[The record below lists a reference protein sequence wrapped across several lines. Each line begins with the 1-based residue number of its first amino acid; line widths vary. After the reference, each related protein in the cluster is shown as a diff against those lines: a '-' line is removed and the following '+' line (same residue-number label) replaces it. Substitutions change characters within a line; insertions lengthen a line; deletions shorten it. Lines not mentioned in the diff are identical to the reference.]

1 MHRNYS
7 AAGPGYEDL
16 MRSQSAA
23 NLQNYYA
30 TARFAPRQ
38 AEQDQMMQAKRRLAA
53 QRERELRNFHQEQQ
67 YNRSMLQNI
76 YFG

>member
-7 AAGPGYEDL
+7 AAGPAYEEV

-23 NLQNYYA
+23 NLQSYYA
-30 TARFAPRQ
+30 TQRFAPRP
-38 AEQDQMMQAKRRLAA
+38 AEMDQMVQAKRRLAA

-67 YNRSMLQNI
+67 YNRSKCQ
-76 YFG
+76 